1 MSIDELREKY
11 KDNEFILNKLETY
24 LSKLPMLMQT
34 IEEDHQKKTVQRQEV
49 QNKKESFILD
59 FLKQHSF
66 YYIPSSETYIQ
77 KYEHA
82 WKIIREDEII
92 HIVGSFIP
100 KELLL
105 SKYKLIQ
112 SILKK
117 IKETPIY
124 SAATP
129 YATTMVIH
137 KIPMKKEYAKF
148 FLSIIGDIL
157 LNKPVTEVYYI
168 DTSYKPFL
176 KYIHQQVY
184 VLTHKPI
191 CDVFKYKYH
200 DHKYDSCRIIQG
212 QCTPFMESC
221 MFEFIMAAVYLSNK
235 YGSSETYI
243 HHPESVI
250 QKDVL
255 FLTQHTP
262 ETLIQHFLQTHTSS
276 TPGKNMTYKDM
287 FFLWQIF
294 LKRKGLP
301 FVISHQNFKCFLA
314 GRCENDICIDC
325 SPSVQL
331 DCLKLKHFWD
341 KYIRY
346 NDENEYELH
355 ELATLYAQ
363 QEKAIIPIEILKD
376 IIQLEYPS
384 VAIHGEKIV
393 NITCSLWNK
402 VDDLE
407 SFKELCDTQHLTNL
421 SEMYTLYLSTPFKYR
436 VGKDYFEQYFS
447 KYT

>member
-1 MSIDELREKY
+1 MSLDELRLKY
-11 KDNEFILNKLETY
+11 KDNEFMLNKLETY
-24 LSKLPMLMQT
+24 VSRLPMVMQS

-66 YYIPSSETYIQ
+66 YYISSSETYIQ
-77 KYEHA
+77 KIDST
-82 WKIIREDEII
+82 WTILREDDII
-92 HIVGSFIP
+92 HLAGSSLP
-100 KELLL
+100 KDLLF
-105 SKYKLIQ
+105 SKYKIIQ

-124 SAATP
+124 SASTP

-148 FLSIIGDIL
+148 FLTIIGDIL
-157 LNKPVTEVYYI
+157 LNKKVTEVYYI
-168 DTSYKPFL
+168 DSSYKPFL
-176 KYIHQQVY
+176 KYIHQQLY

-200 DHKYDSCRIIQG
+200 DHKYDNCRIIHG
-212 QCTPFMESC
+212 QCTTFTECC
-221 MFEFIMAAVYLSNK
+221 MFEFIIAAVYLSNK

-243 HHPESVI
+243 HHPESII

-255 FLTQHTP
+255 FLTQYTP
-262 ETLIQHFLQTHTSS
+262 ETLIQYFLKTHTMS

-301 FVISHQNFKCFLA
+301 FVISQQNFKFFLS
-314 GRCENDICIDC
+314 GVCENDMCLDC
-325 SPSVQL
+325 SPSVQA
-331 DCLKLKHFWD
+331 DILKLKHFWD

-346 NDENEYELH
+346 DENEYELH
-355 ELATLYAQ
+355 ELAALYAQ
-363 QEKAIIPIEILKD
+363 QEKATISIEQLKD
-376 IIQLEYPS
+376 IIQLEYPTAS
-384 VAIHGEKIV
+384 MNGEKIV

-402 VDDLE
+402 KDDLDTL
-407 SFKELCDTQHLTNL
+407 KDICDHKNMTTL
-421 SEMYTLYLSTPFKYR
+421 SDMYTLYLTTPFKYR
-436 VGKDYFEQYFS
+436 VSKDYFEQYFS